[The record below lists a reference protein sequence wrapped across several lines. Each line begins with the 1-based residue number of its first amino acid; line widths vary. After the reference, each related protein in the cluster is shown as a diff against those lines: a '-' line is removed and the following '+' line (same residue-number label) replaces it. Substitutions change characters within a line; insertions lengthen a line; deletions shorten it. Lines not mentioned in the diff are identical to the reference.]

1 MGRFW
6 RDRCL
11 KARIAGRNF
20 PRPPNGGPSWCYV
33 KTIQIDLSSRDNQ
46 NPVHDGI
53 GGQHAHGAVVELPDE
68 VADALIGLKCAF
80 PVDGSSLIAAQQ
92 AAKEQRERQRL
103 AQERAAAV
111 SRMRLHDEL
120 PPEVRALVHEHGDEA
135 TEAYLAHQ
143 QELDE
148 QPTPEQIE
156 LKRRR
161 GGRPRKHPR
170 PT

>member
-1 MGRFW
+1 M
-6 RDRCL
+6 
-11 KARIAGRNF
+11 
-20 PRPPNGGPSWCYV
+20 

-135 TEAYLAHQ
+135 TEAYLAQ
-143 QELDE
+143 QQAHDE
-148 QPTPEQIE
+148 QPAPDQV
-156 LKRRR
+156 LKRRP
-161 GGRPRKHPR
+161 GRPRKHPR
-170 PT
+170 TEP